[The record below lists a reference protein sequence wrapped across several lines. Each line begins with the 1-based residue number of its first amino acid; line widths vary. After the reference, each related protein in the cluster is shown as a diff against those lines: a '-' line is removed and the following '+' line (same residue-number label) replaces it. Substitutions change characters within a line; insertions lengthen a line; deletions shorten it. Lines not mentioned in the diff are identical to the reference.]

1 MNIEIRPWVLIMC
14 LISIGVT
21 TSKIMMHRDRAERQ
35 EIESLPSLALL
46 GDTEAQ
52 YKLAV
57 RYEEG
62 EGFPKIEVKAYAYY
76 TLAAPTNEDA
86 RKRLDALE
94 KRLRPWLIT
103 AGKDLAAEMQ
113 REIQTNIKERD
124 ARLRIIREWE
134 EMAERNSKK

>member
-1 MNIEIRPWVLIMC
+1 
-14 LISIGVT
+14 
-21 TSKIMMHRDRAERQ
+21 
-35 EIESLPSLALL
+35 
-46 GDTEAQ
+46 
-52 YKLAV
+52 
-57 RYEEG
+57 
-62 EGFPKIEVKAYAYY
+62 
-76 TLAAPTNEDA
+76 LAAPTNEDA

-113 REIQTNIKERD
+113 KEIQTNIKERD